1 MPIIDVVGIGP
12 VELPDG
18 MSREQMAAALNK
30 LPKPKFQPT
39 EQNRGNVINTDVP
52 TLVGERPN
60 AVNAQPPARPVNMM
74 DRVKALYEVPTAV
87 AASMVT
93 EPLSQA
99 YGVVRSIPEA
109 IKTGQAPAEL
119 GQKYAQQARE
129 NISYRP
135 SSPVSQSALE
145 SIGSAF
151 EATKIPPYLGNI
163 GAIPSVI
170 QQAPN
175 VRPVI
180 QESVI
185 PAGRNMANAL
195 RNEGQMIQE
204 AVQPV
209 IQRGMDVARP
219 IAEKAVEIA
228 QPVTNKMAEA
238 LRREP
243 RIDIAA
249 IGKSAPSIDDL
260 ATQSATLF
268 KQAKESG
275 VELNPQYFSNMMK
288 SVGKDLR
295 SEGYD
300 ARLMPKV
307 AVALEEMQ
315 NAAIPKDFAELS
327 TLRKFIQIAQKSDD
341 SDERRIATILKS
353 DFDDYVANI
362 PESSVIGGNKQGLT
376 DWKKA
381 RDTYAKM
388 SKSEIFT
395 DMLKIAD
402 LEKTQFS
409 ASGAEN
415 SLSKQLRQ
423 LAKNEKKMRLFTKAE
438 QAAIKQAAKGTKT
451 QEILRIYGKF
461 APTSS
466 VNSILPL
473 LATSVSGPIGLGLTA
488 GAVGARYGATKMR
501 KSDVNQ
507 LAAMM
512 RADAKKEESK

>member
-1 MPIIDVVGIGP
+1 MAQIVEVLGVGEI
-12 VELPDG
+12 EFPDG
-18 MSREQMAAALNK
+18 MSQEQMAAALNK

-39 EQNRGNVINTDVP
+39 AQNRGNIINTDVP
-52 TLVGERPN
+52 TVVGSQPN
-60 AVNAQPPARPVNMM
+60 AVNPQPLSKPVSMM
-74 DRVKALYEVPTAV
+74 DRVKAVYEVPTAIV
-87 AASMVT
+87 SGAAA
-93 EPLSQA
+93 PFL
-99 YGVVRSIPEA
+99 GVGAGIA
-109 IKTGQAPAEL
+109 
-119 GQKYAQQARE
+119 E
-129 NISYRP
+129 NIMQGTSKRVDSPEFAQKFQYQP
-135 SSPVSQSALE
+135 TSPVSQDILQTMGSALE
-145 SIGSAF
+145 TA
-151 EATKIPPYLGNI
+151 KIPPFIGSI
-163 GAIPSVI
+163 GAIPSFV
-170 QQAPN
+170 QKAPN
-175 VRPVI
+175 VAPVV

-185 PAGRNMANAL
+185 PAANRMAGAL

-209 IQRGMDVARP
+209 TSRVAQ
-219 IAEKAVEIA
+219 AVE
-228 QPVTNKMAEA
+228 PVTARMAEA
-238 LRREP
+238 LRKEP
-243 RIDIAA
+243 RIDIAG
-249 IGKSAPSIDDL
+249 IGKTAPSIDDL

-300 ARLMPKV
+300 PRLMPKV

-327 TLRKFIQIAQKSDD
+327 TLRKFIQNAQKSVD

-395 DMLKIAD
+395 DMLEIAD

-423 LAKNEKKMRLFTKAE
+423 LAKNDKKMRLFTKEE

-451 QEILRIYGKF
+451 QEILRLYGKF

-466 VNSILPL
+466 VNTILPL
-473 LATSVSGPIGLGLTA
+473 LATAVSGPLGLGLTA
-488 GAVGARYGATKMR
+488 GAMGARYGATKIR

-512 RADAKKEESK
+512 RAGAKKEEQ

>member
-1 MPIIDVVGIGP
+1 
-12 VELPDG
+12 
-18 MSREQMAAALNK
+18 MA
-30 LPKPKFQPT
+30 
-39 EQNRGNVINTDVP
+39 G
-52 TLVGERPN
+52 
-60 AVNAQPPARPVNMM
+60 
-74 DRVKALYEVPTAV
+74 
-87 AASMVT
+87 
-93 EPLSQA
+93 
-99 YGVVRSIPEA
+99 
-109 IKTGQAPAEL
+109 
-119 GQKYAQQARE
+119 
-129 NISYRP
+129 
-135 SSPVSQSALE
+135 
-145 SIGSAF
+145 
-151 EATKIPPYLGNI
+151 
-163 GAIPSVI
+163 
-170 QQAPN
+170 
-175 VRPVI
+175 
-180 QESVI
+180 
-185 PAGRNMANAL
+185 AL

-209 IQRGMDVARP
+209 TSRVAQ
-219 IAEKAVEIA
+219 AVE
-228 QPVTNKMAEA
+228 PVTARMAEA
-238 LRREP
+238 LRKEP
-243 RIDIAA
+243 RIDIAG
-249 IGKSAPSIDDL
+249 IGKTAPSIDDL

-300 ARLMPKV
+300 PRLMPKV

-327 TLRKFIQIAQKSDD
+327 TLRKFIQNAQKSVD

-395 DMLKIAD
+395 DMLEIAD

-423 LAKNEKKMRLFTKAE
+423 LAKNDKKMRLFTKEE

-451 QEILRIYGKF
+451 QEILRLYGKF

-466 VNSILPL
+466 VNTILPL
-473 LATSVSGPIGLGLTA
+473 LATAVSGPLGLGLTA
-488 GAVGARYGATKMR
+488 GAMGARYGATKIR

-512 RADAKKEESK
+512 RAGAKKEEQ